1 MRFEQIRHDLH
12 GISWDLHVCIS
23 QGYPCGIPT
32 AYPALLALY
41 AVELRQ
47 IAQIQQWLVEEFQE
61 CFELHRDVLQSVEKV
76 NRFKIPTDAQPALQ
90 ILRVELKGLTT
101 HFLTPYP

>member
-1 MRFEQIRHDLH
+1 M
-12 GISWDLHVCIS
+12 
-23 QGYPCGIPT
+23 
-32 AYPALLALY
+32 LALY

-47 IAQIQQWLVEEFQE
+47 IAQIQQWLVGEFQE
-61 CFELHRDVLQSVEKV
+61 WFELHRDFLQSVEKV
-76 NRFKIPTDAQPALQ
+76 NRFNNPTDAQPALQ